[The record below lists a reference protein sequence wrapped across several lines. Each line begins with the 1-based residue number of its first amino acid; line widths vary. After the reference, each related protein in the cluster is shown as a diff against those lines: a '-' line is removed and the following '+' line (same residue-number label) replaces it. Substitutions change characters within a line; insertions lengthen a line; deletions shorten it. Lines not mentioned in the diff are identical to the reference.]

1 MRADG
6 SSVVRGV
13 LIVGLAVIAV
23 SNLLLFTWLNGDGFV
38 LPRAGGYWSLR
49 VEPEGDFTYVIENQ
63 PHVEMATPRF
73 YLRLRQFAE
82 GKLVTFPPGTLD
94 PVSIRALTLA
104 EPIPDSSYETEL
116 DPAVIEAIEEDQVV
130 TGALFEGPDY
140 VIIPPSTPAHADYR
154 LMSTGQTLV
163 LVPESRPDPLESG
176 VEG

>member
-6 SSVVRGV
+6 SSAVRAI
-13 LIVGLAVIAV
+13 LTVGLTVIAV

-38 LPRAGGYWSLR
+38 QSRDGYWSLR

-63 PHVEMATPRF
+63 PHPAMATPRF

-82 GKLVTFPPGTLD
+82 GRRVTFTPGTLD

-104 EPIPDSSYETEL
+104 EPITDSSYETEL
-116 DPAVIEAIEEDQVV
+116 DPVVIEADEEDHFV

-140 VIIPPSTPAHADYR
+140 VIIPPSTTAHADYR
-154 LMSTGQTLV
+154 LMSADQTLV
-163 LVPESRPDPLESG
+163 LLPESRPDPLEGG
-176 VEG
+176 VED